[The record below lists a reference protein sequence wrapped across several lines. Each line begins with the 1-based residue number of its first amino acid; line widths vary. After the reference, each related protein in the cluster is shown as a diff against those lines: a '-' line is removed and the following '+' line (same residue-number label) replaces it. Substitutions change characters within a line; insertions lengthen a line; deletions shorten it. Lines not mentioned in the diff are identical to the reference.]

1 MIRKTSFALTL
12 CALLVSVPQA
22 NASFDMTNCQWGE
35 ETCLLAGDPV
45 LTPYNDSR
53 DNLLR
58 LLSEAKSFLLPVQAL
73 PSDITRSREFYFAV
87 HPQWEEEQTPST
99 TAKEQSENQTLDQQ
113 MIELKIDPLQFT
125 SSGNSERLG
134 IPDYDRENRF
144 VSYTLD
150 AVSQFNAALLA
161 DTTLTPEQ
169 RHTLALVRIK
179 QFYTTDIQKL
189 SEELNSFPVGSNAH
203 LFSRYITGV
212 AHFYDGD
219 YDAATEAFTTLL
231 KAGQP
236 WLAETAQYMLM
247 RTALNKSSQNS
258 DGQFGEFDIGRI
270 NREYALLAQKE
281 AQTYLHSWPEGRYV
295 DSARGMLR
303 RINWYLQE
311 WQPLA
316 GLYEEAFMRAASAQ
330 ELRGLVS
337 EYDNVIGALF
347 LEQPARESFPG
358 APLVSY
364 VELLRSLRTD
374 NEGKTALDQELLDA
388 SKPVFEESGKL
399 SLWRNLQLNLWQLTG
414 NETAILQAVVPAK
427 TLPPHDILAFSE
439 QVLYGEALMGQKQ
452 WPQAR
457 DFWLSLLKLSQ
468 DYEQQQYLQAKL
480 AATLVY
486 SGDLAAIFAPDS
498 AVTNLRFRSRVLKT
512 QASLDLLRQQAMQ
525 GPNSEERTIALHTL
539 LIRDLTENRFDDWL
553 NDKKL
558 IDTITSPVIGNAF
571 DDVDLSV
578 FGWNGNAVE
587 VGYMCRSLDD
597 TVTVLSKNAEDAH
610 ALNCL
615 GEFFR
620 NTQAR
625 VNLWKDNAGNDALE
639 AAISLEHPRGQ
650 YDRQQ
655 YYQQII
661 TSSKAEPEDK
671 SFALYRAIMCY
682 APSGMN
688 DCGGESVDKLQR
700 KGWFT
705 LLKTQFPGS
714 PWAQDLKYYW

>member
-1 MIRKTSFALTL
+1 M
-12 CALLVSVPQA
+12 
-22 NASFDMTNCQWGE
+22 
-35 ETCLLAGDPV
+35 
-45 LTPYNDSR
+45 
-53 DNLLR
+53 
-58 LLSEAKSFLLPVQAL
+58 
-73 PSDITRSREFYFAV
+73 
-87 HPQWEEEQTPST
+87 
-99 TAKEQSENQTLDQQ
+99 
-113 MIELKIDPLQFT
+113 
-125 SSGNSERLG
+125 
-134 IPDYDRENRF
+134 
-144 VSYTLD
+144 
-150 AVSQFNAALLA
+150 
-161 DTTLTPEQ
+161 
-169 RHTLALVRIK
+169 RIK
-179 QFYTTDIQKL
+179 LFYTNDIQKL
-189 SEELNSFPVGSNAH
+189 SEELNSFPVGSNAN

-212 AHFYDGD
+212 AHFYDGN
-219 YDAATEAFTTLL
+219 YDAATQDFTPLL

-258 DGQFGEFDIGRI
+258 VGQFGEFDIARI
-270 NREYALLAQKE
+270 NREDALLAQKE
-281 AQTYLHSWPEGRYV
+281 AQTYLHSWPEGLYV

-303 RINWYLQE
+303 RINWYLKE
-311 WQPLA
+311 WQQLA
-316 GLYEEAFMRAASAQ
+316 ELYEEAFMRTNSAQ
-330 ELRGLVS
+330 ELRGLIT

-358 APLVSY
+358 ATLVSY

-374 NEGKTALDQELLDA
+374 NDDKTALDQTLLDA

-427 TLPPHDILAFSE
+427 TLPPHDIIAFSE

-457 DFWLSLLKLSQ
+457 DFWLNLLKISQ
-468 DYEQQQYLQAKL
+468 DPEQQQYLQAKL

-512 QASLDLLRQQAMQ
+512 QASLDLLRQQAVQ
-525 GPNSEERTIALHTL
+525 GPNSEERTI
-539 LIRDLTENRFDDWL
+539 
-553 NDKKL
+553 
-558 IDTITSPVIGNAF
+558 TSPVIGDAF
-571 DDVDLSV
+571 NDVDLSV
-578 FGWNGNAVE
+578 FGWNGDDAE
-587 VGYMCRSLDD
+587 AGYICRSLDD
-597 TVTVLSKNAEDAH
+597 TVTVLSKNAGDAH

-620 NTQAR
+620 DTRAR

-639 AAISLEHPRGQ
+639 DAIRLEHPRGQ

-671 SFALYRAIMCY
+671 SYALYRAIMCY